1 MEMNLLCL
9 VHNLK
14 KKVKYWKLLKVHSTI
29 FNEISTQLNSVD
41 LVVFQLYITLHYK
54 TIYEGYVHTLLK
66 ASCQI
71 YIDETL
77 DQPFVI
83 NSIISDDYL

>member
-1 MEMNLLCL
+1 M
-9 VHNLK
+9 
-14 KKVKYWKLLKVHSTI
+14 
-29 FNEISTQLNSVD
+29 
-41 LVVFQLYITLHYK
+41 
-54 TIYEGYVHTLLK
+54 LLK

-83 NSIISDDYL
+83 NSIISDDYLWSQGKSVKKKKPTLILFVNKGKGWLHAFSMSRWSIA